1 MGKEIHYI
9 PVGFDFE
16 RLVQPLHL
24 DDFDA
29 DKVVLFKSEKNP
41 ENDREAEIAEDIVND
56 LAADIESVLSVE
68 AEIQVIGDIYDYV
81 GIYEFAYQR
90 LADEIDIGNQVYVNI
105 SSMPRTVAFA
115 FATAV
120 DTHILESPNIRDD
133 LFTYYTSPEK
143 YLIME
148 VREEFE
154 ETIDFLR
161 DFRHRN
167 GAGEKV
173 TERIESMADTLQ
185 KLQKGTTSGAREI
198 RDGQH
203 HVKFVAPPIVDL
215 SDEEEELLEILY
227 DCGETESISELD
239 RLHAELTDS
248 QSSNSSTQY
257 RVDRLEEKGLVN
269 RAEGPGG
276 SHRISLSRIGLM
288 WAGAHR

>member
-29 DKVVLFKSEKNP
+29 DKVILFRSEKKP

-56 LAADIESVLSVE
+56 LSADIESVLSIEVE
-68 AEIQVIGDIYDYV
+68 IEVIGDIYDYV
-81 GIYEFAYQR
+81 GIYEFAYQKM
-90 LADEIDIGNQVYVNI
+90 ADEIDNGNQVYVNI

-115 FATAV
+115 FATAA
-120 DTHILESPNIRDD
+120 DTHILENPDVRDD
-133 LFTYYTSPEK
+133 LYTYYASPEK
-143 YLIME
+143 YLITE
-148 VREEFE
+148 VREELE

-161 DFRHRN
+161 DLDRQN
-167 GAGEKV
+167 EAGDEV
-173 TERIESMADTLQ
+173 TERIGSMTDTLQ

-215 SDEEEELLEILY
+215 SDEEEQLLEILY
-227 DCGETESISELD
+227 DYGETESISELD
-239 RLHAELTDS
+239 RLHAEFTGDR
-248 QSSNSSTQY
+248 SSNSSTQY
-257 RVDRLEEKGLVN
+257 RVDRLEEKGLVD
-269 RAEGPGG
+269 RTEGSGG